1 MAVQHNPQKPT
12 GLTMQFLNVSKT
24 GLEWIVAGFLTL
36 LWLSALLTYGA
47 GYFGWF
53 DAVNTRTTTLLEVLM
68 FVCALVLPII
78 LCWIAAF
85 FVAQTLRIRDDAQQ
99 LRLAVDDLA
108 LALKTQG
115 VAGRQEILAAVAQ
128 GADEAVKAEGKR
140 LDAQMGTV
148 TKAQQEIAEGLKGL
162 MTQSGVEKQELT
174 KLVETA
180 QHVAEQATQKVE
192 AADQGAKSRAAA
204 APLALVV
211 NHAQDELLPLEAE
224 ETPAPAAL
232 DWADLNRALNFP
244 VDETDQEGFSA
255 IRRVLPHR
263 NTAQLLQS
271 AEDVLSVMA
280 QEGIFMDDLG
290 TPPSDPDLWRRFAQ
304 GERGTAICDIGTVD
318 DQAAIAL
325 VRGRM
330 RTDEQFKAKTLEFL
344 RAFDR
349 VLTEL
354 GPQATDRELT
364 DLAGTRSGLA
374 FLLLARVNGAF
385 G

>member
-1 MAVQHNPQKPT
+1 
-12 GLTMQFLNVSKT
+12 
-24 GLEWIVAGFLTL
+24 
-36 LWLSALLTYGA
+36 
-47 GYFGWF
+47 
-53 DAVNTRTTTLLEVLM
+53 
-68 FVCALVLPII
+68 
-78 LCWIAAF
+78 
-85 FVAQTLRIRDDAQQ
+85 
-99 LRLAVDDLA
+99 
-108 LALKTQG
+108 
-115 VAGRQEILAAVAQ
+115 
-128 GADEAVKAEGKR
+128 
-140 LDAQMGTV
+140 
-148 TKAQQEIAEGLKGL
+148 
-162 MTQSGVEKQELT
+162 
-174 KLVETA
+174 
-180 QHVAEQATQKVE
+180 
-192 AADQGAKSRAAA
+192 
-204 APLALVV
+204 
-211 NHAQDELLPLEAE
+211 
-224 ETPAPAAL
+224 
-232 DWADLNRALNFP
+232 
-244 VDETDQEGFSA
+244 
-255 IRRVLPHR
+255 
-263 NTAQLLQS
+263 LLQS

-330 RTDEQFKAKTLEFL
+330 RTDEQFKAKTLELL